1 MAMLLEIGV
10 GVEVVEAVDLGLAE
24 IRVERGAVGGD
35 GEGDV
40 ALAGFDHF
48 LGVVVTVVLFV
59 EDEALGMVRGLGGHV
74 VGDGAA
80 DQGGGIGGR

>member
-1 MAMLLEIGV
+1 
-10 GVEVVEAVDLGLAE
+10 
-24 IRVERGAVGGD
+24 
-35 GEGDV
+35 
-40 ALAGFDHF
+40 
-48 LGVVVTVVLFV
+48 V